1 MLKTTGVPAIPEEHK
16 ESFIDLLLFLY
27 NGRLESCWT
36 DRSAMLQNEADN
48 GVNDSGEIVVD
59 SHVVLVL
66 RGGLGLLSV
75 LVPLSFHTPSLWLL
89 PRARHPQGPL
99 TQC

>member
-27 NGRLESCWT
+27 KGRLESCWT
-36 DRSAMLQNEADN
+36 DRSEMLQNEADN

-59 SHVVLVL
+59 SRVVLVL
-66 RGGLGLLSV
+66 
-75 LVPLSFHTPSLWLL
+75 
-89 PRARHPQGPL
+89 
-99 TQC
+99 